1 MTRPDG
7 SRLTYGCWQPSEA
20 ASKTLVILDRAA
32 DDRDRSGI
40 PPLVETLNLDD
51 VAVFF
56 RGGHDAGNP
65 AAGPADARR
74 LNAAVKDLDGWIRHL
89 AQTHDKRVE
98 DLLVMASGLDALLL
112 AVWVHDYAPR
122 IRAMVLAAPRFQIS
136 AAARAGEEPFLASRE
151 QRKMYRYTAGRIV
164 ADAAAIR
171 VPTLLLEPARDAAAG
186 TSPLQ
191 TFFERLQAPLKRRK
205 VFPEAEQDLASAI
218 GGESVRNE
226 VRQFVSDMFRY
237 DTARPP
243 LLLADRYGYTHD
255 EYERLSTPLSWRS
268 LRGLRYRLLKAGIRA
283 LTVVSPGI
291 RLGVRT
297 GFDSGQM
304 LDYAYENR
312 ARGWLP
318 FRWIDRIFLDNIGWE
333 ACRRRKELTEK
344 MLREAIGQV
353 ADAGQPVRI
362 VDIAAGPGRYIL
374 EIIRALPGINISAVL
389 RDNTPVNLED
399 GRQLA
404 EQLGL
409 TNVTFQLGDAL
420 SEQSLAEI
428 QPAPNV
434 AVACGIYQLIG
445 ENEMVLRSLRGLAA
459 ALRGGGYLVYTSL
472 PWDPGLEMSARALV
486 NRLGEP
492 AIRRR
497 RTQEELDDLARAAG
511 FEKIGMEIDEFGMS
525 TVSLARIA

>member
-1 MTRPDG
+1 
-7 SRLTYGCWQPSEA
+7 
-20 ASKTLVILDRAA
+20 
-32 DDRDRSGI
+32 
-40 PPLVETLNLDD
+40 
-51 VAVFF
+51 
-56 RGGHDAGNP
+56 
-65 AAGPADARR
+65 
-74 LNAAVKDLDGWIRHL
+74 
-89 AQTHDKRVE
+89 
-98 DLLVMASGLDALLL
+98 
-112 AVWVHDYAPR
+112 
-122 IRAMVLAAPRFQIS
+122 
-136 AAARAGEEPFLASRE
+136 
-151 QRKMYRYTAGRIV
+151 
-164 ADAAAIR
+164 
-171 VPTLLLEPARDAAAG
+171 
-186 TSPLQ
+186 
-191 TFFERLQAPLKRRK
+191 
-205 VFPEAEQDLASAI
+205 
-218 GGESVRNE
+218 
-226 VRQFVSDMFRY
+226 
-237 DTARPP
+237 
-243 LLLADRYGYTHD
+243 
-255 EYERLSTPLSWRS
+255 
-268 LRGLRYRLLKAGIRA
+268 
-283 LTVVSPGI
+283 
-291 RLGVRT
+291 
-297 GFDSGQM
+297 M